1 MSIFTHA
8 KRINSVAR
16 MVILSSLVLGLSLTA
31 SEPAF
36 SGKTQRAME
45 CATKGDSKVSKKAVK
60 KVVAA
65 AIKKWNIAHLVDEQ
79 KIKVARKE
87 VYEFLKWK
95 LGSPTAICG
104 QYIGAGTKHFIKG
117 YNDEA
122 AAALL
127 GVKLPGDG
135 SVEMKLPASLTK
147 VLQASVEAQGAGAK
161 AYLLAQYGIPPQVSG
176 LIINKLQGAA
186 KKSIGRLGFNMPK
199 SWDIDN
205 RLVEG
210 LIKAEGL
217 PVKAGG
223 SPEADDPEADD
234 KDTGADKDDE

>member
-147 VLQASVEAQGAGAK
+147 VLQASVEA
-161 AYLLAQYGIPPQVSG
+161 YLLAQYGIPPQVSG

-223 SPEADDPEADD
+223 SPEADD